1 VTGERGELALLRF
14 ENDFADELVFLSPE
28 YASDGLAFS
37 SDAATTALEFTS
49 NPLPEELR
57 FGYGVLASWRLE
69 QREWPGTIAAW
80 IKPQAGHFFLAAT
93 SIRPDLLGGQ
103 QVLDYGWED
112 TAFGLRLESFGS
124 DVAFFNSISVFGST
138 QRLSLEE
145 WVHVAVTRDRG
156 GNILA
161 FVNGSSDRRG
171 TYVSPPLD
179 PRGDTLYLVVAGDDG
194 YFEPID
200 ATSEGEALTPA
211 KIDNIRLYRHALS
224 PEEVQSL
231 YEQEREELF

>member
-49 NPLPEELR
+49 NPLPEES
-57 FGYGVLASWRLE
+57 FWQGVLASWRLE
-69 QREWPGTIAAW
+69 EREWPGTIAAW
-80 IKPQAGHFFLAAT
+80 IKPQVGGFYLAAT

-103 QVLDYGWED
+103 QVLDFGWED
-112 TAFGLRLESFGS
+112 TAFGLSLLPFGLS
-124 DVAFFNSISVFGST
+124 DRTFSNSIPSGAFS
-138 QRLSLEE
+138 QELSLEE
-145 WVHVAVTRDRG
+145 WVHVVITRDRG

-161 FVNGSSDRRG
+161 FVNGSSFPRG
-171 TYVSPPLD
+171 AYVSPPLD
-179 PRGDTLYLVVAGDDG
+179 PSGDTLYLVAAGYGG

-200 ATSEGEALTPA
+200 ATNEGEPLTPA
-211 KIDNIRLYRHALS
+211 KIDNVRLYRHALS